1 MPAPLIESS
10 SQYRAL
16 CRRIAALET
25 HLRAIDAI
33 AARANAQAG
42 AGEIELEDADDF
54 RPLGDARSDIVHT
67 LRGLAEAAGEW
78 EDRRFRN
85 RLDHPIP

>member
-10 SQYRAL
+10 SHYRAL

-33 AARANAQAG
+33 AARANAQASV
-42 AGEIELEDADDF
+42 GEIE
-54 RPLGDARSDIVHT
+54 P
-67 LRGLAEAAGEW
+67 
-78 EDRRFRN
+78 
-85 RLDHPIP
+85 